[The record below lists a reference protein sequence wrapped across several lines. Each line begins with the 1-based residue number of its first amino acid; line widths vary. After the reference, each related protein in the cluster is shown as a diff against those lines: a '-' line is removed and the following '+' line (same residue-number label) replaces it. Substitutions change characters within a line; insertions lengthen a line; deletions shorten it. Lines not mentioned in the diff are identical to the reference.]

1 MGSCGFWNVRGLNSP
16 NKQYEIKRFLHHNKV
31 GLFGLIETKIKS
43 SRWNKVKNSLCD
55 NWAICTNSSMHRG
68 GRIWLLWDPT
78 MFIVD
83 VKDVTAQT
91 IHAEVQDKLRS
102 RSFWITL
109 VYGFN
114 KAQERTGLWNSIRK
128 YHRYVTGP
136 WITCGDFNNVLAAN
150 ERIGGAEVTRA
161 EIVPM
166 AKVVHECN
174 FHDLKGNGSF
184 YTWNNKHEHGG
195 KIYSRIDRVLI
206 NDDWINMFPES
217 VANFLPEGLFDHC
230 PCLINFELQMVRRSA
245 AFKYF
250 NMWALAKNFE
260 EVVSTVWSKE
270 VNGTPMFRVVT
281 RLKKLKGELKKLN
294 KEQFSDIENLTNVAE
309 LALKEAQTKL
319 IMDPLN
325 EEMCQAERLC
335 ATEFEELQKARN
347 MYLKQKAKEAWV
359 ANGDENT
366 AFFHS
371 SIRKRRS
378 QNRVYQIKDM
388 HHNVC
393 NSNVAIQAAFE
404 EFYKSL
410 LGDSKEVCP
419 VNKVIVRK
427 REMLNCGPQGEIV
440 SSSV

>member
-1 MGSCGFWNVRGLNSP
+1 M
-16 NKQYEIKRFLHHNKV
+16 Y
-31 GLFGLIETKIKS
+31 
-43 SRWNKVKNSLCD
+43 
-55 NWAICTNSSMHRG
+55 
-68 GRIWLLWDPT
+68 
-78 MFIVD
+78 
-83 VKDVTAQT
+83 
-91 IHAEVQDKLRS
+91 
-102 RSFWITL
+102 
-109 VYGFN
+109 
-114 KAQERTGLWNSIRK
+114 
-128 YHRYVTGP
+128 
-136 WITCGDFNNVLAAN
+136 
-150 ERIGGAEVTRA
+150 
-161 EIVPM
+161 
-166 AKVVHECN
+166 
-174 FHDLKGNGSF
+174 
-184 YTWNNKHEHGG
+184 
-195 KIYSRIDRVLI
+195 
-206 NDDWINMFPES
+206 PES
-217 VANFLPEGLFDHC
+217 VANFLPEGMFDHC
-230 PCLINFELQMVRRSA
+230 PCLINFEVQMVRRTA

-260 EVVSTVWSKE
+260 EVVRTVWSKE

-347 MYLKQKAKEAWV
+347 MYLRQKAKEAWV

-410 LGDSKEVCP
+410 LGDSKGVCP

-427 REMLNCGPQGEIV
+427 GKCLTVDHMEILLAPLSDNEIKDAMFDISWNKAPGPDGYSSQFFKDTWHIVRTDVCRAVRDVYTKGRMLKQCNNTILTLIPKVAIPDIV
-440 SSSV
+440 Q